1 GRDQPTGDSSR
12 RGLQNRED
20 TATSEFIF
28 SGELLESISE
38 DKRYLPEYNQ
48 QIAPYN
54 RYAIE
59 IYLNIEAMLG
69 VSDPRGRLLDQFV

>member
-1 GRDQPTGDSSR
+1 MNTRVSSNSLALFYPQYNGGQSQAIGRDQPTGDSSR

-38 DKRYLPEYNQ
+38 DKRYLPEYN
-48 QIAPYN
+48 
-54 RYAIE
+54 
-59 IYLNIEAMLG
+59 
-69 VSDPRGRLLDQFV
+69 